1 MSDTLTDYT
10 DQLAG
15 LDPSSFIGV
24 ALYYEFN
31 QPRVNREDL
40 EAHFLDLGLNDDFI
54 PPEINPTDAYKRA
67 TGAEAR
73 YRIAENEHGLR
84 TEYFVRDVD
93 SDDDRIIRHVVREV
107 RDSKGK
113 KLEYDEVGEAIFY
126 RASRSP
132 GGGHSILFRVHDDML
147 SEWEQGQVREFIDRM
162 NNAFH
167 FFTQFYYT
175 QAIRDMIRKYIE
187 SLNAVPMRRGGAIYF
202 VHVSRWDTI
211 TRLVELVNERI
222 GYGCRLHMMP
232 LIDTGY
238 QRSMLSEAFQDE
250 VEKQSEKLLGKI
262 AKLNEKFAGKK
273 VPAGKYAGIQAEWQD
288 LTDRSE
294 EYSRIFNQRQER
306 SATALEMALDAVME
320 MATRIDHGG
329 KK

>member
-1 MSDTLTDYT
+1 MSTSTLTDYT

-24 ALYYEFN
+24 SLYFEFN
-31 QPRVNREDL
+31 QPRVTRADL
-40 EAHFLDLGLNDDFI
+40 EAHFLDLDLNDDFI
-54 PPEINPTDAYKRA
+54 PPPLNPTDAYKRA
-67 TGAEAR
+67 TGADAR
-73 YRIAENEHGLR
+73 YKIENEQGQR

-93 SDDDRIIRHVVREV
+93 HDDDRIIRHIVREV

-113 KLEYDEVGEAIFY
+113 RLEYDEVGEAIFY
-126 RASRSP
+126 RASRTP
-132 GGGHSILFRVHDDML
+132 GGGHSILFKVHESDL
-147 SEWEQGQVREFIDRM
+147 STWEQERVREFIDRM

-211 TRLVELVNERI
+211 IKLVELVNDRI

-250 VEKQSEKLLGKI
+250 VEKQSDKLLGQI
-262 AKLNEKFAGKK
+262 ASLNEKYGGKK
-273 VPAGKYAGIQAEWQD
+273 VPANKYAKIQAEWQD

-294 EYSRIFNQRQER
+294 EYSRIFNRRQER

-320 MATRIDHGG
+320 MATRIDHGD
-329 KK
+329 KS

>member
-1 MSDTLTDYT
+1 MSDMLTDYT

-15 LDPSSFIGV
+15 LDPTSFIGV
-24 ALYYEFN
+24 ALYFEFN

-54 PPEINPTDAYKRA
+54 PPPINATDAYKRA
-67 TGAEAR
+67 TGVDAR
-73 YRIAENEHGLR
+73 HRTENEQGQR
-84 TEYFVRDVD
+84 VEYFVRDVD
-93 SDDDRIIRHVVREV
+93 SDDDRIIRHIVREV
-107 RDSKGK
+107 RDAKGK

-126 RASRSP
+126 RASRNA
-132 GGGHSILFRVHDDML
+132 GGGHSILFRIHEDRL
-147 SEWEQGQVREFIDRM
+147 STLGEAQVNEFIDRM
-162 NNAFH
+162 NKSFH

-211 TRLVELVNERI
+211 VRLVELVNDRI

-238 QRSMLSEAFQDE
+238 QREMLSEAFQDE

-262 AKLNEKFAGKK
+262 ATLNEKYAGKK
-273 VPAGKYAGIQAEWQD
+273 VPANRYARIQSEWQD

-294 EYSRIFNQRQER
+294 EYSRIFQTRQDR

-320 MATRIDHGG
+320 MAARIDHGG
-329 KK
+329 K